1 MLITEWDTEE
11 AKEVWF
17 EEGFDEGLEK
27 GIEKGIEQGIERG
40 REEGR
45 EQGIERG
52 REEGWF
58 ALAELLRE
66 GKTLDE
72 AMEWLKDHR
81 SAAPSHGM

>member
-27 GIEKGIEQGIERG
+27 GIEQGVERGIEK
-40 REEGR
+40 
-45 EQGIERG
+45 G

-81 SAAPSHGM
+81 RDAPSHGM